1 MRAGLSST
9 HLENRMIGSPITA
22 AQVQRGA
29 LIDFIP
35 DPIVTARYVSV
46 DKPTPSQY
54 TLLAF
59 AEIMVEEILDT
70 EDIAMSRGEWKKQIK
85 HTHGAHIG
93 EEY

>member
-22 AQVQRGA
+22 AQAQRGA
-29 LIDFIP
+29 WIDFIP

-46 DKPTPSQY
+46 DKPIQS

-85 HTHGAHIG
+85 HTQC
-93 EEY
+93 Y